1 LSLLS
6 IERLT
11 VAFRTE
17 RGETTAIEDVSLS
30 IAPGEILGVVG
41 ESGSGKSVTALSVMG
56 LLPEPAARVV
66 AGRVVF
72 EGQVLTGMAEHRLR
86 RLRGPGIGMV
96 FQEPMTSLNPVFSIG
111 EQITETLAAH
121 AHEKGGE
128 RSAQKRR
135 ERAVEM
141 LERVGI
147 PSASRRLRDYP
158 HQLSGGQRQRVMIA
172 MALACSPRLLI
183 ADEPTTALD
192 VTIQASILD
201 LVLDLRDQLGMA
213 VLVITHNMGV
223 IAEVADRVA
232 VMYAGR
238 VVEQAPVEAL
248 FAAPGHPYTRALLG
262 CVPALDD
269 ERPRLAAI
277 PGSLPDPRAR
287 PPGCR
292 FGPRCGLHLAA
303 CDAAVPPLLPL
314 GVAHAAA
321 CIRMD
326 AA

>member
-1 LSLLS
+1 MSLLS
-6 IERLT
+6 IEDLT
-11 VAFRTE
+11 VAFRGE
-17 RGETTAIEDVSLS
+17 RGEATAIEDVSLE
-30 IAPGEILGVVG
+30 IGPGEILGVVG
-41 ESGSGKSVTALSVMG
+41 ESGSGKSVTALAVMG

-66 AGRVVF
+66 RGRVTF
-72 EGQVLTGMAEHRLR
+72 EGQVLTGMPEYRLR
-86 RLRGPGIGMV
+86 RVRGPGIGMV

-111 EQITETLAAH
+111 EQITETLEAH
-121 AHEKGGE
+121 GE
-128 RSAQKRR
+128 ASRARR
-135 ERAVEM
+135 RDLAVEM

-147 PSASRRLRDYP
+147 PSAGHRLQDFP

-172 MALACSPRLLI
+172 IALACRPRLLI

-192 VTIQASILD
+192 LTIQAGILD
-201 LVLDLRDQLGMA
+201 LMLDLREQFGMA
-213 VLVITHNMGV
+213 MLVITHNMGV

-238 VVEQAPVEAL
+238 VVEQAPVEQVFAL
-248 FAAPGHPYTRALLG
+248 PAHPYTQALLG
-262 CVPALDD
+262 CVPSLEDHRA
-269 ERPRLAAI
+269 RLESI

-292 FGPRCGLHLAA
+292 FAPRCSLHIGA

-314 GVAHAAA
+314 GDAHEAA
-321 CIRMD
+321 CIRIG

>member
-1 LSLLS
+1 MSLLS
-6 IERLT
+6 IENLT

-30 IAPGEILGVVG
+30 IEPGEILGVVG
-41 ESGSGKSVTALSVMG
+41 ESGSGKSVTALSIMG
-56 LLPEPAARVV
+56 LLPEPAARIA

-72 EGQVLTGMAEHRLR
+72 ENQVLTGMPEYRLR
-86 RLRGPGIGMV
+86 RLRGPGIGMI

-121 AHEKGGE
+121 GE
-128 RSAQKRR
+128 RNAQKRR
-135 ERAVEM
+135 DRAVEM

-147 PSASRRLRDYP
+147 PSASRRLGDYP

-172 MALACSPRLLI
+172 MALACRPRLLI

-201 LVLDLRDQLGMA
+201 LMLDLRDQLGMA

-238 VVEQAPVEAL
+238 IVEQAPVEAL
-248 FAAPGHPYTRALLG
+248 FVAPGHPYTRALLA
-262 CVPALDD
+262 CVPTLDD
-269 ERPRLAAI
+269 DRPRLAAI
-277 PGSLPDPRAR
+277 PGALPDPRAR

-292 FGPRCGLHLAA
+292 FAPRCMLHQPA
-303 CDAAVPPLLPL
+303 CDATNPPLLPL
-314 GVAHAAA
+314 GTAHNAA
-321 CIRMD
+321 CIRLD

>member
-6 IERLT
+6 IEDLT

-17 RGETTAIEDVSLS
+17 QGEATAIEDVSLS
-30 IAPGEILGVVG
+30 IEPGEILGIVG
-41 ESGSGKSVTALSVMG
+41 ESGSGKSVMALSIMG

-66 AGRVVF
+66 RGRVVF
-72 EGQVLTGMAEHRLR
+72 GGQVLTGMAEHRLR
-86 RLRGPGIGMV
+86 RIRGPGIGMV

-121 AHEKGGE
+121 GE
-128 RSAQKRR
+128 RDSSTRR
-135 ERAVEM
+135 NLAVEM

-172 MALACSPRLLI
+172 MALVCRPRLLI

-192 VTIQASILD
+192 VTIQAGILD
-201 LVLDLRDQLGMA
+201 LVLDLREQLGMA

-238 VVEQAPVEAL
+238 VVEQAPVEQL
-248 FAAPGHPYTRALLG
+248 FAVPGHPYTRALLG

-269 ERPRLAAI
+269 DRPRLASI
-277 PGSLPDPRAR
+277 PGTLPDPRAR

-292 FGPRCGLHLAA
+292 FAPRCGLHVDA
-303 CDAAVPPLLPL
+303 CDAEVPTLLPL
-314 GVAHAAA
+314 GASHGAA

-326 AA
+326 VE

>member
-1 LSLLS
+1 LSLL
-6 IERLT
+6 EVENLT

-17 RGETTAIEDVSLS
+17 SGEATAIEDVSLS
-30 IAPGEILGVVG
+30 LAPGEILGVVG

-56 LLPEPAARVV
+56 LLPEPAARIVK
-66 AGRVVF
+66 GRVVF
-72 EGQVLTGMAEHRLR
+72 EGQVLTGLSETRMRQV
-86 RLRGPGIGMV
+86 RGPGIGMV

-121 AHEKGGE
+121 GE
-128 RSAQKRR
+128 RDGRKRR
-135 ERAVEM
+135 DRAVEM
-141 LERVGI
+141 LERVGL
-147 PSASRRLRDYP
+147 PSAARRLGDYP

-172 MALACSPRLLI
+172 MALACRPRLLI

-238 VVEQAPVEAL
+238 VVEQAPVEAI
-248 FAAPGHPYTRALLG
+248 FTAPGHPYTRALLG
-262 CVPALDD
+262 CVPTLDD
-269 ERPRLAAI
+269 DRPRLAAI
-277 PGSLPDPRAR
+277 PGLLPDPRAR

-292 FGPRCGLHLAA
+292 FGPRCALHDVA
-303 CDAAVPPLLPL
+303 CDAGVPGMV
-314 GVAHAAA
+314 GVGAGHAAA

-326 AA
+326 SAA

>member
-1 LSLLS
+1 MSLLE
-6 IERLT
+6 IEDLT

-17 RGETTAIEDVSLS
+17 RGEATAIEAVSLS
-30 IAPGEILGVVG
+30 LAPGEILGVVG

-56 LLPEPAARVV
+56 LLPEPAARLVG
-66 AGRVVF
+66 GRIAF
-72 EGQVLTGMAEHRLR
+72 EGRDLTRLSDGQMR
-86 RLRGPGIGMV
+86 RVRGPGIGMV

-121 AHEKGGE
+121 GE
-128 RSAQKRR
+128 RNAGKRR
-135 ERAVEM
+135 DRAVEM

-147 PSASRRLRDYP
+147 PSASRRLGDFP

-172 MALACSPRLLI
+172 MALACRPKLLI

-192 VTIQASILD
+192 VTIQAQILD
-201 LVLDLRDQLGMA
+201 LVLDLREQLGMA

-238 VVEQAPVEAL
+238 VVEQAGVDRI
-248 FAAPGHPYTRALLG
+248 FAAPAHPYTRALLG
-262 CVPALDD
+262 CVPTLDD
-269 ERPRLAAI
+269 DRERLSAI
-277 PGSLPDPRAR
+277 PGSLPDPRDR

-292 FGPRCGLHLAA
+292 YAPRCPLHLPA
-303 CDAAVPPLLPL
+303 CDAQVPPLLPA
-314 GVAHAAA
+314 GPAHEAA
-321 CIRMD
+321 CIRIG

>member
-1 LSLLS
+1 MSLLS
-6 IERLT
+6 IEDLT
-11 VAFRTE
+11 VAFRGE
-17 RGETTAIEDVSLS
+17 RGEVTAIEEVTLA
-30 IAPGEILGVVG
+30 IGPGEILGVVG

-66 AGRVVF
+66 HGRVVF
-72 EGQVLTGMAEHRLR
+72 EGQVLTGMPEYRLR
-86 RLRGPGIGMV
+86 RVRGPGIGMV

-111 EQITETLAAH
+111 EQIVETLAAH
-121 AHEKGGE
+121 GE
-128 RSAQKRR
+128 ASRSKQR
-135 ERAVEM
+135 ELAVEM

-147 PSASRRLRDYP
+147 PSAAHRLKDFP

-172 MALACSPRLLI
+172 IALACRPRLLI

-192 VTIQASILD
+192 LTIQAGILD
-201 LVLDLRDQLGMA
+201 LMLDLREQLGMA
-213 VLVITHNMGV
+213 MLVITHNMGV

-238 VVEQAPVEAL
+238 VVEQAPVEQL
-248 FAAPGHPYTRALLG
+248 FAAPGHPYTRALLA
-262 CVPALDD
+262 CVPSLDD
-269 ERPRLAAI
+269 DRQRLASI

-292 FGPRCGLHLAA
+292 FAPRCPLHVDA
-303 CDAAVPPLLPL
+303 CDAEVPPLLSM
-314 GVAHAAA
+314 GHAHEAA
-321 CIRMD
+321 CIRIG

>member
-1 LSLLS
+1 MTLLS
-6 IERLT
+6 IEDLT
-11 VAFRTE
+11 VAFRSE
-17 RGETTAIEDVSLS
+17 RGEATAIENVCLSL
-30 IAPGEILGVVG
+30 APGEILGVVG
-41 ESGSGKSVTALSVMG
+41 ESGSGKSVTALSIMG
-56 LLPEPAARVV
+56 LLPEPAARIVG
-66 AGRVVF
+66 GRVVF
-72 EGQVLTGMAEHRLR
+72 EGQTLTTMSESRMRHI
-86 RLRGPGIGMV
+86 RGPGIGMV

-121 AHEKGGE
+121 GE
-128 RSAQKRR
+128 RNAGKRR
-135 ERAVEM
+135 QRAVEM

-147 PSASRRLRDYP
+147 PGASRRLKDFP

-192 VTIQASILD
+192 VTIQAGILD
-201 LVLDLRDQLGMA
+201 LVLDLRDSLGMA

-238 VVEQAPVEAL
+238 VVEQAPVAAL
-248 FAAPGHPYTRALLG
+248 FANPGHPYTRALLG

-269 ERPRLAAI
+269 DRPRLAAI
-277 PGSLPDPRAR
+277 PGNLPDPRAR

-292 FGPRCGLHLAA
+292 FGPRCGLHGADCDADVPLLAPMGSGHEAA
-303 CDAAVPPLLPL
+303 CLRIGAA
-314 GVAHAAA
+314 
-321 CIRMD
+321 
-326 AA
+326 

>member
-1 LSLLS
+1 MTLLC
-6 IERLT
+6 IEALT

-17 RGETTAIEDVSLS
+17 RGEATAIEDVSLA

-56 LLPEPAARVV
+56 LLPEPAARLVS
-66 AGRVVF
+66 GRVVF
-72 EGQVLTGMAEHRLR
+72 EGQVLTTLSEQRLR
-86 RLRGPGIGMV
+86 RLRGPGIGMI
-96 FQEPMTSLNPVFSIG
+96 FQEPMTSLNPVFPIG
-111 EQITETLAAH
+111 DQITETLQAH
-121 AHEKGGE
+121 GE
-128 RSAQKRR
+128 RDSRKRR
-135 ERAVEM
+135 DRAVEM

-147 PSASRRLRDYP
+147 PSAAKRLRDYP

-172 MALACSPRLLI
+172 MALACRPRLLI

-192 VTIQASILD
+192 VTIQAGILD
-201 LVLDLRDQLGMA
+201 LILDLRDQLGMG
-213 VLVITHNMGV
+213 VLLITHNMGV

-238 VVEQAPVEAL
+238 IIEQAPVEAL
-248 FAAPGHPYTRALLG
+248 FAAPAHPYTRALLG
-262 CVPALDD
+262 CVPSLDD
-269 ERPRLAAI
+269 HRPRLAAI
-277 PGSLPDPRAR
+277 PGALPDPRAR

-292 FGPRCGLHLAA
+292 YAPRCPLHTEP
-303 CDAAVPPLLPL
+303 CDAATPPLLPR
-314 GVAHAAA
+314 GPGHEAA

>member
-1 LSLLS
+1 MSLLS
-6 IERLT
+6 IEALT

-17 RGETTAIEDVSLS
+17 SGEATAIEDVSLS
-30 IAPGEILGVVG
+30 LAPGEILGVVG

-56 LLPEPAARVV
+56 LLPEPAARIVS
-66 AGRVVF
+66 GRVVF
-72 EGQVLTGMAEHRLR
+72 EGQVLTGLSEARMR
-86 RLRGPGIGMV
+86 RVRGPGIGMV

-121 AHEKGGE
+121 GE
-128 RSAQKRR
+128 RNGGKRR
-135 ERAVEM
+135 DRAVEM

-147 PSASRRLRDYP
+147 PSAARRLADYP

-172 MALACSPRLLI
+172 MALACRPRLLI

-213 VLVITHNMGV
+213 VLLIPHNMGV

-238 VVEQAPVEAL
+238 VVEQAPVEAI

-262 CVPALDD
+262 CVPSLDD

-277 PGSLPDPRAR
+277 PGLLPDPRAR

-292 FGPRCGLHLAA
+292 FGPRCGLHDAA
-303 CDAAVPPLLPL
+303 CDAGVPPLLPL
-314 GVAHAAA
+314 GAGHGAA
-321 CIRMD
+321 CIRMG